1 MRNEY
6 YFRVAGLLFSVAL
19 PDGWDVET
27 ILHSFHPFRCKTCSD
42 GETIFRVLAT
52 TQSFADDG
60 KRTELLEDSPNDI
73 GRTRLFRSTNGY
85 CVEINNDT
93 TQNGLVHT
101 MITDPHFESATAYI
115 RPEDSSMGAVLS
127 SMVRFLFAQAVLEHD
142 GVFVHASC
150 VSMEGKSYLFLGKS
164 GTGKST
170 HARQW
175 LQAFPDCRLLNDDN
189 PALRIEDGKV
199 MVYGTP
205 WSGKTSCY
213 KNEGYPVAGIA
224 RLRQAKTNSFS
235 LLEGPEIFAALLPS
249 CSAIRQDAGLLEALY
264 CTLIQI
270 AEQVTV
276 GYMECLPNIDAARVC
291 YNSLYAR
298 G

>member
-19 PDGWDVET
+19 PDSWDVET
-27 ILHSFHPFRCKTCSD
+27 ILPSFHPFRCKTCSE
-42 GETIFRVLAT
+42 GEAIFRVLAT

-73 GRTRLFRSTNGY
+73 GRTRLFRSTDGY

-101 MITDPHFESATAYI
+101 MITAPHFESATAYI

-276 GYMECLPNIDAARVC
+276 GCMECLPNIDAARVC

>member
-27 ILHSFHPFRCKTCSD
+27 ILPSFHPFRCKTWQE
-42 GETIFRVLAT
+42 GEAIFRVLAT

-73 GRTRLFRSTNGY
+73 GRTRLFRSTDGY

-127 SMVRFLFAQAVLEHD
+127 SMVRFLFAQAVLKHD

-276 GYMECLPNIDAARVC
+276 GCMECLPNIDAARVC

>member
-27 ILHSFHPFRCKTCSD
+27 ILPSFHPFRCKTCP
-42 GETIFRVLAT
+42 EREAIFRVLAT

-127 SMVRFLFAQAVLEHD
+127 SMVRFLFAQAILEHD

-213 KNEGYPVAGIA
+213 KNEGYLVAGIA

-235 LLEGPEIFAALLPS
+235 PLEGPEIFAALLPS

-276 GYMECLPNIDAARVC
+276 GCMECLPNIDAARVC

>member
-27 ILHSFHPFRCKTCSD
+27 ILPSFNPFRCKTCSD
-42 GETIFRVLAT
+42 EKAIFRVLAT

-73 GRTRLFRSTNGY
+73 GRTRLFRSTDGY

-115 RPEDSSMGAVLS
+115 RPEDLSMGAVLS

-235 LLEGPEIFAALLPS
+235 PLEGPDIFAALLPS

-276 GYMECLPNIDAARVC
+276 GCMECLPNIDAARVC

>member
-27 ILHSFHPFRCKTCSD
+27 ILPSFHPFRCKTWQE
-42 GETIFRVLAT
+42 GEAVFRVLAT

-73 GRTRLFRSTNGY
+73 GRTRLFRSTDGY

-115 RPEDSSMGAVLS
+115 RPEDLSMGAVLS

-189 PALRIEDGKV
+189 PALRIEDGNV

-276 GYMECLPNIDAARVC
+276 GCMECLPNIDAARVC

>member
-27 ILHSFHPFRCKTCSD
+27 ILPSFHPFRCKTCP
-42 GETIFRVLAT
+42 EREAIFRVLAT

-101 MITDPHFESATAYI
+101 MITGPHFESATAYI

-235 LLEGPEIFAALLPS
+235 PLEGPEIFAALLPS

-264 CTLIQI
+264 YTLIQI

-276 GYMECLPNIDAARVC
+276 GCMECLPNIDAARVC

>member
-27 ILHSFHPFRCKTCSD
+27 ILPSFHPFRCKTCSE
-42 GETIFRVLAT
+42 GETIFRILAT

-73 GRTRLFRSTNGY
+73 GRTRLFRSTDGY

-101 MITDPHFESATAYI
+101 IITDPHFESATAYI

-127 SMVRFLFAQAVLEHD
+127 SMVRFLFAQAVLKHD

-150 VSMEGKSYLFLGKS
+150 VSMEGNSYLFLGKS

-189 PALRIEDGKV
+189 PALRIEDGIV
-199 MVYGTP
+199 LVYGTP
-205 WSGKTSCY
+205 WCGKSSCY

-235 LLEGPEIFAALLPS
+235 PLEGPEIFAALLPS

-276 GYMECLPNIDAARVC
+276 GCMECLPNIDAARVC

>member
-19 PDGWDVET
+19 PDGWDMET
-27 ILHSFHPFRCKTCSD
+27 ILPSFHPFRCKTCSE

-73 GRTRLFRSTNGY
+73 GRTRLFRSSDGY

-115 RPEDSSMGAVLS
+115 RPEDLSMGAVLS

-276 GYMECLPNIDAARVC
+276 GCMECLPNIDAARVC

>member
-27 ILHSFHPFRCKTCSD
+27 ILPSFHPFRCKTCS
-42 GETIFRVLAT
+42 EEKAIFRVLAT

-73 GRTRLFRSTNGY
+73 GRTRLFRSADGY

-101 MITDPHFESATAYI
+101 MITDPHFENATAYI

-235 LLEGPEIFAALLPS
+235 LLDGPEIFAALLPS

-276 GYMECLPNIDAARVC
+276 GCMECLPNIDAARVC

>member
-27 ILHSFHPFRCKTCSD
+27 ILPSFHPFRCKTCSE

-73 GRTRLFRSTNGY
+73 GRTRLFRSTDGY

-175 LQAFPDCRLLNDDN
+175 LQAFPDSRLLNDDN

-276 GYMECLPNIDAARVC
+276 GCMECLPNIDAARVC

>member
-1 MRNEY
+1 
-6 YFRVAGLLFSVAL
+6 
-19 PDGWDVET
+19 
-27 ILHSFHPFRCKTCSD
+27 
-42 GETIFRVLAT
+42 
-52 TQSFADDG
+52 
-60 KRTELLEDSPNDI
+60 
-73 GRTRLFRSTNGY
+73 
-85 CVEINNDT
+85 
-93 TQNGLVHT
+93 

-235 LLEGPEIFAALLPS
+235 PLEGPEIFAALLPS
-249 CSAIRQDAGLLEALY
+249 CSAIRQDAGLLETLY

>member
-27 ILHSFHPFRCKTCSD
+27 ILPSFNPFRCKTCSD
-42 GETIFRVLAT
+42 EKAIFRVLAT

-73 GRTRLFRSTNGY
+73 GRTRLFRSTDGY

-115 RPEDSSMGAVLS
+115 RPEDLSMGAVLS

-235 LLEGPEIFAALLPS
+235 PLEGPEIFAALLPS

-276 GYMECLPNIDAARVC
+276 GCMECLPNIDAARVC

>member
-27 ILHSFHPFRCKTCSD
+27 ILPSFHPFRCKTCSD
-42 GETIFRVLAT
+42 GEAIFRVLAT

-73 GRTRLFRSTNGY
+73 GRTRLFRSTDGY

-127 SMVRFLFAQAVLEHD
+127 SMVRFLFAQAVLKHD

-175 LQAFPDCRLLNDDN
+175 LQAFPDSRLLNDDN
-189 PALRIEDGKV
+189 PALMIEDGKV

-235 LLEGPEIFAALLPS
+235 PLEGPEIFAALLPS

-276 GYMECLPNIDAARVC
+276 GCMECLPNIDAARVC

>member
-6 YFRVAGLLFSVAL
+6 YFRVAGLLFSVVL
-19 PDGWDVET
+19 PDGWDAET
-27 ILHSFHPFRCKTCSD
+27 ILPSFHPFRCKTCSE
-42 GETIFRVLAT
+42 GEAIFRILAT

-60 KRTELLEDSPNDI
+60 KRTKLLEDSPNDI
-73 GRTRLFRSTNGY
+73 GRTRLFRSSDGY

-101 MITDPHFESATAYI
+101 MITDPHFKSATAYI
-115 RPEDSSMGAVLS
+115 RQEDSSMGAVLS
-127 SMVRFLFAQAVLEHD
+127 SMVRFLFAQVVLEHD

-224 RLRQAKTNSFS
+224 RLS
-235 LLEGPEIFAALLPS
+235 
-249 CSAIRQDAGLLEALY
+249 
-264 CTLIQI
+264 
-270 AEQVTV
+270 
-276 GYMECLPNIDAARVC
+276 
-291 YNSLYAR
+291 
-298 G
+298 

>member
-27 ILHSFHPFRCKTCSD
+27 ILPSFHPFRCKTYSE

-73 GRTRLFRSTNGY
+73 GRTRLFRSTDGY

-115 RPEDSSMGAVLS
+115 RPEDLSMGAVLS

-276 GYMECLPNIDAARVC
+276 GCMECLPNIDAARVC

>member
-27 ILHSFHPFRCKTCSD
+27 ILPSFHPFRCKTCS
-42 GETIFRVLAT
+42 EEKAIFRVLAT

-73 GRTRLFRSTNGY
+73 GRTRLFRSTDGY

-101 MITDPHFESATAYI
+101 MITDSHFESATAYI

-199 MVYGTP
+199 MGYGTP

-235 LLEGPEIFAALLPS
+235 PLEGPDIFAALLPS

-264 CTLIQI
+264 CTLIKI

-276 GYMECLPNIDAARVC
+276 GCMECLPNIDAARVC

>member
-27 ILHSFHPFRCKTCSD
+27 ILPSFHPFRCKTCSE
-42 GETIFRVLAT
+42 GKAIFRILAT

-73 GRTRLFRSTNGY
+73 GRTRLFRSTDGY

-115 RPEDSSMGAVLS
+115 RPEDLSMGAVLS
-127 SMVRFLFAQAVLEHD
+127 SMVRFLFA
-142 GVFVHASC
+142 
-150 VSMEGKSYLFLGKS
+150 
-164 GTGKST
+164 
-170 HARQW
+170 RQW
-175 LQAFPDCRLLNDDN
+175 LQACPDCRLLNDDN

-235 LLEGPEIFAALLPS
+235 PLEGPEIFAALLPS

-276 GYMECLPNIDAARVC
+276 GCMECLPNIDAARVC

>member
-27 ILHSFHPFRCKTCSD
+27 ILPSFHPFRCKTCS
-42 GETIFRVLAT
+42 EEKAIFRVLAT

-73 GRTRLFRSTNGY
+73 GRTRLFRSADGY

-101 MITDPHFESATAYI
+101 MITDPHFENATAYI

-276 GYMECLPNIDAARVC
+276 GCMECLPNIDAARIC

>member
-27 ILHSFHPFRCKTCSD
+27 ILPSFHPFRCKTCS
-42 GETIFRVLAT
+42 EEKAIFRVLAT

-150 VSMEGKSYLFLGKS
+150 VSIEGKSYLFLGKS

-235 LLEGPEIFAALLPS
+235 PLEGPEIFATLLPS

-276 GYMECLPNIDAARVC
+276 GCMECLPNIDAARVC

>member
-27 ILHSFHPFRCKTCSD
+27 ILPSFHPFRCKTCSD
-42 GETIFRVLAT
+42 GEAIFRVLTT

-93 TQNGLVHT
+93 MQNGLVHT

-115 RPEDSSMGAVLS
+115 RPEDLSMGAVLS

-150 VSMEGKSYLFLGKS
+150 VNMEGKSYLFLGKS

-224 RLRQAKTNSFS
+224 KLRQAKTNSFS
-235 LLEGPEIFAALLPS
+235 PLEGPEIFAALLPS

-276 GYMECLPNIDAARVC
+276 GCMECLPNIDAARVC

>member
-27 ILHSFHPFRCKTCSD
+27 ILPSFHPFRCKTWLE
-42 GETIFRVLAT
+42 GEAIFRVLAT

-73 GRTRLFRSTNGY
+73 GRTRLFRSTDGY

-115 RPEDSSMGAVLS
+115 RPEDLSMGAVLS
-127 SMVRFLFAQAVLEHD
+127 SMVRFLFAQAVLKHD

-276 GYMECLPNIDAARVC
+276 GCMECLPNIDAARVC

>member
-27 ILHSFHPFRCKTCSD
+27 ILPSFHPFRCKTCSE
-42 GETIFRVLAT
+42 GKAIFRVLAT

-73 GRTRLFRSTNGY
+73 GRTRLFRSTDGY

-101 MITDPHFESATAYI
+101 MITDPHFKSATAYI
-115 RPEDSSMGAVLS
+115 CPEDSSMGAVLS

-170 HARQW
+170 HSRQW

-235 LLEGPEIFAALLPS
+235 PLEGPEIFAVLLPS

-276 GYMECLPNIDAARVC
+276 GCMECLPNIDAARVC

>member
-27 ILHSFHPFRCKTCSD
+27 ILPSFHPFRCKTCP
-42 GETIFRVLAT
+42 EREAIFRVLAT

-73 GRTRLFRSTNGY
+73 GRTRLFRSTDGY

-101 MITDPHFESATAYI
+101 MITDPHFKCATAYI

-213 KNEGYPVAGIA
+213 KNEGYLVAGIA

-235 LLEGPEIFAALLPS
+235 PLEGPEIFAALLPS

-276 GYMECLPNIDAARVC
+276 GCMECLPNIDAARVC

>member
-27 ILHSFHPFRCKTCSD
+27 ILPSFHPFRCKTCS
-42 GETIFRVLAT
+42 EEKAIFRVLAT

-73 GRTRLFRSTNGY
+73 GRTRLFRSTDGY

-101 MITDPHFESATAYI
+101 MITDPHFKSATAYI

-175 LQAFPDCRLLNDDN
+175 LQAFPNCRLLNDDN

-213 KNEGYPVAGIA
+213 KNEGYQVAGIA

-235 LLEGPEIFAALLPS
+235 PLEGPEIFAALLPS

-264 CTLIQI
+264 LSLIHI
-270 AEQVTV
+270 
-276 GYMECLPNIDAARVC
+276 
-291 YNSLYAR
+291 
-298 G
+298 

>member
-19 PDGWDVET
+19 PDGLDVET
-27 ILHSFHPFRCKTCSD
+27 ILPSFHPFRCKTCSE
-42 GETIFRVLAT
+42 GEAIFRVLAT

-101 MITDPHFESATAYI
+101 MITNPHFESATAYI

-127 SMVRFLFAQAVLEHD
+127 SMVRFLFAQAVLKHD

-235 LLEGPEIFAALLPS
+235 PLEGPEIFAALLPS

-276 GYMECLPNIDAARVC
+276 GCMECLPNIDAARVC

>member
-27 ILHSFHPFRCKTCSD
+27 ILPSFHPFRCKTCSE

-73 GRTRLFRSTNGY
+73 GRTRLFRSTDGY

-115 RPEDSSMGAVLS
+115 RPEDLSMGAVLS
-127 SMVRFLFAQAVLEHD
+127 SMIRFLFAQAVLEHD

-235 LLEGPEIFAALLPS
+235 PLEGPEIFAALLPS

-276 GYMECLPNIDAARVC
+276 GYMECLPNINAARVC

>member
-27 ILHSFHPFRCKTCSD
+27 ILPSFHPFRCKTCSE
-42 GETIFRVLAT
+42 GEAIFRILAT

-73 GRTRLFRSTNGY
+73 GRTRLFRSTDGY

-101 MITDPHFESATAYI
+101 IITDPHFESATAYI

-127 SMVRFLFAQAVLEHD
+127 SMVRFLFAQAVLKHD

-235 LLEGPEIFAALLPS
+235 PLEGPEIFAALLPS

-276 GYMECLPNIDAARVC
+276 GYMECLPNINAARVC

>member
-27 ILHSFHPFRCKTCSD
+27 ILPSFHPFRCKTCSE

-73 GRTRLFRSTNGY
+73 GRTRLFRSTDGY

-127 SMVRFLFAQAVLEHD
+127 SMVRFLFAQAVLKHD

-170 HARQW
+170 HTRQW

-224 RLRQAKTNSFS
+224 RLRQAKTNSFY

-276 GYMECLPNIDAARVC
+276 GCMECLPNIDAARVC

>member
-27 ILHSFHPFRCKTCSD
+27 ILPSFHPFRCKTCS
-42 GETIFRVLAT
+42 EEKAIFRVLAT

-73 GRTRLFRSTNGY
+73 GRTRLFRSTDGY

-127 SMVRFLFAQAVLEHD
+127 SMVRFLFAQAILEHD

-213 KNEGYPVAGIA
+213 KNEGYLVAGIA

-235 LLEGPEIFAALLPS
+235 PLEGPEIFAALLPS

-276 GYMECLPNIDAARVC
+276 GCMECLPNIDAARVC

>member
-6 YFRVAGLLFSVAL
+6 YFRVAGLLFSVVL
-19 PDGWDVET
+19 PNDWDAET
-27 ILHSFHPFRCKTCSD
+27 ILPSFHPFRCKTCPE
-42 GETIFRVLAT
+42 GKAIFRILAT

-73 GRTRLFRSTNGY
+73 GRTRLFRSTDGY

-101 MITDPHFESATAYI
+101 MITDPHFKSATAYI
-115 RPEDSSMGAVLS
+115 CPDDLSMGAVLS

-235 LLEGPEIFAALLPS
+235 PLEGPEIFAALLPS

-276 GYMECLPNIDAARVC
+276 GCMECLPNIDAARVC

>member
-27 ILHSFHPFRCKTCSD
+27 ILPSFHPFRCKTCS
-42 GETIFRVLAT
+42 EEKAIFRVLAT

-73 GRTRLFRSTNGY
+73 GRTRLFRSTDGY

-101 MITDPHFESATAYI
+101 MITDPHFEIATAYI

-127 SMVRFLFAQAVLEHD
+127 SMVRFLFAQAVLKHD

-150 VSMEGKSYLFLGKS
+150 VSMEGKSFLFLGKS

-224 RLRQAKTNSFS
+224 KLRQAKTNSFS
-235 LLEGPEIFAALLPS
+235 PLEGPEIFAALLPS

-276 GYMECLPNIDAARVC
+276 GCMECLPNIDAARVC

>member
-27 ILHSFHPFRCKTCSD
+27 ILPSFHPFRCKTCSE

-73 GRTRLFRSTNGY
+73 GRTRLFRSTDGY

-115 RPEDSSMGAVLS
+115 RQEDSSMGAVLS
-127 SMVRFLFAQAVLEHD
+127 SMVRFLFAQAVLKHD

-150 VSMEGKSYLFLGKS
+150 VSMEGNSYLFLGKS

-175 LQAFPDCRLLNDDN
+175 LQAFPDSRLLNDDN

-276 GYMECLPNIDAARVC
+276 GCMECLPNIDAAMVC

>member
-27 ILHSFHPFRCKTCSD
+27 ILPSFHPFRCKTCSE

-73 GRTRLFRSTNGY
+73 GRTRLFRSTDGY
-85 CVEINNDT
+85 CVELNNDT

-127 SMVRFLFAQAVLEHD
+127 SMVRFLFAQAVLKHD

-235 LLEGPEIFAALLPS
+235 PLEGPEIFAALLPS

-276 GYMECLPNIDAARVC
+276 GYMECLPNINAARVC

>member
-27 ILHSFHPFRCKTCSD
+27 ILPSFHPFRCKTCSE

-60 KRTELLEDSPNDI
+60 KRTDLLEDSPNDI
-73 GRTRLFRSTNGY
+73 GRTRLFRSTDGY

-142 GVFVHASC
+142 SVFIHASC

-235 LLEGPEIFAALLPS
+235 PLEGPEIFAALLPS

>member
-6 YFRVAGLLFSVAL
+6 YFRVAGLLFSIAL

-27 ILHSFHPFRCKTCSD
+27 ILPSFHPFRCKTCSE
-42 GETIFRVLAT
+42 GEAIFRVLAT

-60 KRTELLEDSPNDI
+60 KHTKLLEDSPNDI
-73 GRTRLFRSTNGY
+73 GRTRLFRSTDGY

-101 MITDPHFESATAYI
+101 MITDPHFKSATAYI

-276 GYMECLPNIDAARVC
+276 GCMECLPNIDAARVC
-291 YNSLYAR
+291 YNSLYAW

>member
-27 ILHSFHPFRCKTCSD
+27 ILPSFHPFRCKTCS
-42 GETIFRVLAT
+42 EEKAIFRVLAT

-150 VSMEGKSYLFLGKS
+150 VSIEGKSYLFLGKS

-235 LLEGPEIFAALLPS
+235 PLEGPEIFATLLPS

-276 GYMECLPNIDAARVC
+276 GCMECLPNIDAARVC
-291 YNSLYAR
+291 YNSLYAW

>member
-19 PDGWDVET
+19 PDGWNVET
-27 ILHSFHPFRCKTCSD
+27 ILPSFHPFRCKTCSE

-73 GRTRLFRSTNGY
+73 GRTRLFRSTDGY

-224 RLRQAKTNSFS
+224 RLRQAKTNSFY

-276 GYMECLPNIDAARVC
+276 GCMECLPNIDAARVC

>member
-27 ILHSFHPFRCKTCSD
+27 ILPSFHPFRCKTCSE

-73 GRTRLFRSTNGY
+73 GRTRLFRSSDGY

-115 RPEDSSMGAVLS
+115 RPEDSSMRAVLS

-235 LLEGPEIFAALLPS
+235 PLEGPEIFAALLPS

-276 GYMECLPNIDAARVC
+276 GCMECLPNIDAARVC

>member
-6 YFRVAGLLFSVAL
+6 YFRVAGLLFSIAL

-27 ILHSFHPFRCKTCSD
+27 ILPSFLPFRCKTCS
-42 GETIFRVLAT
+42 EEKAIFRVLAT

-73 GRTRLFRSTNGY
+73 GRTRLFRSSDGY
-85 CVEINNDT
+85 CVEINNDI

-101 MITDPHFESATAYI
+101 MITDSHFKSATAYI

-127 SMVRFLFAQAVLEHD
+127 SMVRFLFAQAVLKHD

-235 LLEGPEIFAALLPS
+235 PLEGPEIFAALLPS

-276 GYMECLPNIDAARVC
+276 GCMECLPNIDAARVC

>member
-27 ILHSFHPFRCKTCSD
+27 ILPSFHPFRCKTCSE
-42 GETIFRVLAT
+42 GEAIFRILAT

-73 GRTRLFRSTNGY
+73 GRTRLFRSTDGY
-85 CVEINNDT
+85 CVELNNDT

-142 GVFVHASC
+142 SVFIHASC
-150 VSMEGKSYLFLGKS
+150 VSMEGKSCLFLGKS

-235 LLEGPEIFAALLPS
+235 PLEGPEIFAALLPS